1 MHLHLLQGSTL
12 PTIQKLN
19 GFMESA
25 KPSVYT
31 DGNIEGIE
39 RVLKEDGGYA
49 FFIEA
54 ASMEYHIERKCELMQ
69 IGDRLDSKGYG
80 IALPPGTGQQLG
92 SLLHAFF

>member
-1 MHLHLLQGSTL
+1 MTRVQGSTL

-31 DGNIEGIE
+31 DGNKEGIE
-39 RVLKEDGGYA
+39 RVIKEDGGYA

-54 ASMEYHIERKCELMQ
+54 ASMEYQLERKCDLMQ
-69 IGDRLDSKGYG
+69 IGGKLDSKGYG
-80 IALPPGTGQQLG
+80 IALPPGKASEIT
-92 SLLHAFF
+92 